1 MLRLYKKCTVD
12 EVRGNKHP
20 RDTGNYIQINKI
32 SYSGRLSNPN
42 NTALRTSNL
51 ATNFQLLW
59 KRKIL
64 LRFYFITAIYTGCKL
79 VWFSN
84 TCMIVSEKR
93 PCR

>member
-42 NTALRTSNL
+42 
-51 ATNFQLLW
+51 
-59 KRKIL
+59 
-64 LRFYFITAIYTGCKL
+64 
-79 VWFSN
+79 
-84 TCMIVSEKR
+84 
-93 PCR
+93 